1 MDLMV
6 LSVLA
11 DGANYDYLIQ
21 KHIREP
27 GHGGVQLLVGTLYSL
42 LHRLES
48 DGEIRSK
55 WDAKT
60 GRNRKWHELT
70 EAGRRRLQAVVSQW
84 DQYAICIRQLL
95 TDPAGKLT
103 QKGGCPLECS
113 DRAMTGAMRLLLN
126 CLITWTQKW
135 KSGLDRVTVYH
146 RQSTQIFTTP
156 RV

>member
-1 MDLMV
+1 MV

-27 GHGGVQLLVGTLYSL
+27 GHGGGQLLVGTLYSL

-48 DGEIRSK
+48 DGAIRSK

-70 EAGRRRLQAVVSQW
+70 EAGDGVCKQWSISGTNTPSVSVS
-84 DQYAICIRQLL
+84 
-95 TDPAGKLT
+95 
-103 QKGGCPLECS
+103 CS
-113 DRAMTGAMRLLLN
+113 RILPVN
-126 CLITWTQKW
+126 
-135 KSGLDRVTVYH
+135 
-146 RQSTQIFTTP
+146 
-156 RV
+156 

>member
-1 MDLMV
+1 MSKQFHRDLLRGRMDLMV

-27 GHGGVQLLVGTLYSL
+27 GHGWVQLLVGTLYSL

-48 DGEIRSK
+48 DGAIRSK

-70 EAGRRRLQAVVSQW
+70 EAGLTASTSSGQSVGP
-84 DQYAICIRQLL
+84 IRHLYSSV
-95 TDPAGKLT
+95 AHGS
-103 QKGGCPLECS
+103 C
-113 DRAMTGAMRLLLN
+113 R
-126 CLITWTQKW
+126 
-135 KSGLDRVTVYH
+135 
-146 RQSTQIFTTP
+146 
-156 RV
+156 